1 MNESTWSEVDAYFAQ
16 HLLEPD
22 DTLQQVLAAN
32 STAGLP
38 AIDVSPVQGKLLYL
52 QAKMIGARR
61 VLEIGTLGGYSTIWL
76 ARALPADGKIVTLEL
91 EPRHAEAARRNFATA
106 GVANKIEVIV
116 GPAAA
121 SLEALRQKKVEPF
134 DFVFIDA
141 DKASTATYFRSALE
155 LCHPGSVI
163 VTDNVVRKGQVVDAS
178 STDPSVRG
186 MRAFAEALAN
196 ERRVEATIVQTVG
209 TKGYDGFIV
218 ARVR

>member
-106 GVANKIEVIV
+106 GVANKIKVIV

>member
-16 HLLEPD
+16 HLLAPD